1 MDQTSTLSSFTA
13 PILRHCVVL
22 FVLLTTTAVVE
33 YGDVGPAGATQMM
46 IVALFGLIGSSIYT
60 AFVLVRREPNMV
72 WMPLT
77 LFLLSSALF
86 YGFGPLSHFFGS
98 EGTKAYLALRLVKA
112 SPEELLRATKLSLT
126 GILFVMLGALAM
138 LTIGRRFLARQ
149 EPRET
154 VSPFRIE
161 TLTAGFLVLG
171 LLLKFG
177 LWYPTIWG
185 LIDITIP
192 GFVSI
197 FTALAALGFGLF
209 AFVAFSRGGPIIV
222 LFLVLWT
229 VDFLLTTLAFAK
241 VDLMLA
247 AIFPIAGFFLATNR
261 YIITLL
267 LIAATIGVFA
277 ASQPMVTFARN
288 SGVSELSA
296 NGYAERANVIYTYV
310 TERPEVQESTVYY
323 GSQRW
328 WTRLEYTAKQ
338 SYAMALR
345 DRGVTSNSLS
355 QLPIVFIPRVIWP
368 SKPEL
373 RGPGRDFYFL
383 LTGRD
388 HNLMSISVYGDLF
401 WQFGWLGVILVAPLI
416 GCCLVLMTNV
426 LLPHL
431 KARNFAYFPLV
442 LIGFRFAL
450 LDPNKFV
457 INGVLSSA
465 AFFVIYLVAINWVTN
480 TAVRRRQMAV
490 QYA

>member
-46 IVALFGLIGSSIYT
+46 IIALFGLIGSSIYT

-177 LWYPTIWG
+177 LWYPTICG
-185 LIDITIP
+185 LTHP
-192 GFVSI
+192 TSP
-197 FTALAALGFGLF
+197 
-209 AFVAFSRGGPIIV
+209 VAC
-222 LFLVLWT
+222 
-229 VDFLLTTLAFAK
+229 
-241 VDLMLA
+241 
-247 AIFPIAGFFLATNR
+247 
-261 YIITLL
+261 
-267 LIAATIGVFA
+267 
-277 ASQPMVTFARN
+277 
-288 SGVSELSA
+288 
-296 NGYAERANVIYTYV
+296 
-310 TERPEVQESTVYY
+310 
-323 GSQRW
+323 
-328 WTRLEYTAKQ
+328 
-338 SYAMALR
+338 LR
-345 DRGVTSNSLS
+345 EG
-355 QLPIVFIPRVIWP
+355 
-368 SKPEL
+368 
-373 RGPGRDFYFL
+373 
-383 LTGRD
+383 TG
-388 HNLMSISVYGDLF
+388 
-401 WQFGWLGVILVAPLI
+401 
-416 GCCLVLMTNV
+416 
-426 LLPHL
+426 
-431 KARNFAYFPLV
+431 
-442 LIGFRFAL
+442 
-450 LDPNKFV
+450 
-457 INGVLSSA
+457 
-465 AFFVIYLVAINWVTN
+465 
-480 TAVRRRQMAV
+480 
-490 QYA
+490 